1 VTQAEDALAI
11 AFRTGLPF
19 VGLRDHA
26 HDPDLDRLVPPDAA
40 RTARAIP
47 LTADDDRIRLAVAD
61 PDTDLSTLDRYLAGR
76 QVDLAL
82 APREE
87 IDTILGPPP
96 APGEEP
102 PEAATGAAEDAP
114 PPEAA
119 PSEFQPDPVTDT
131 EALAAAPGSLIA
143 DPDPQPLGEAEPEAV
158 AAEGT
163 APTDAVETEV
173 EPSAEPQPLVADQ
186 EREGVGDPK
195 APVGEEAA
203 ATEHAPPVP
212 EPIAAESRAEP
223 IAAESPGEPVAAEA
237 GPQPVAADGA
247 EPIAAEAAPEPVAA
261 EAGPRPV
268 AAEAAPEPD
277 AAEAATEPVVA
288 EAQAEH
294 ADLSDVDAELAGE
307 VPSWLEPRRRR
318 WWRVVLAVLIVLVVL
333 ALAAVAVVAFVNA

>member
-47 LTADDDRIRLAVAD
+47 LSADDDRIRLAVAD

-96 APGEEP
+96 PPGEEP
-102 PEAATGAAEDAP
+102 PEAARDGDEAAAPAALIADSESQDAGPEAVTLEGP
-114 PPEAA
+114 PPTDIVETDVE
-119 PSEFQPDPVTDT
+119 PSDEPDPVV
-131 EALAAAPGSLIA
+131 
-143 DPDPQPLGEAEPEAV
+143 AES
-158 AAEGT
+158 
-163 APTDAVETEV
+163 ETERV
-173 EPSAEPQPLVADQ
+173 GEPQPI
-186 EREGVGDPK
+186 
-195 APVGEEAA
+195 VGEEAA
-203 ATEHAPPVP
+203 TTEPSAL
-212 EPIAAESRAEP
+212 E
-223 IAAESPGEPVAAEA
+223 
-237 GPQPVAADGA
+237 
-247 EPIAAEAAPEPVAA
+247 PEPVAA
-261 EAGPRPV
+261 EAGPEPV
-268 AAEAAPEPD
+268 AVAAQTEHPAQSD
-277 AAEAATEPVVA
+277 A
-288 EAQAEH
+288 
-294 ADLSDVDAELAGE
+294 DAELAGE

-333 ALAAVAVVAFVNA
+333 AVAAVAVVAFVNA